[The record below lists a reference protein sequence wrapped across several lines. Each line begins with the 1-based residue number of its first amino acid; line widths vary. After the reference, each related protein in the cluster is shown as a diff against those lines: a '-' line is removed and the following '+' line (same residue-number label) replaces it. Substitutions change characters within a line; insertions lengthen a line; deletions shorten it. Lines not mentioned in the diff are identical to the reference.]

1 MRAGNKKNMGAVL
14 KRLMAYILKKYKW
27 QCLLVAWC
35 ILVSTAANIGGT
47 LFMRNL
53 IDDYILPFVN
63 RAQPD
68 LTPLLRALLMMAAV
82 YYVGV
87 FCTWAYNFM
96 MIYVSQGMLKTVRD
110 DLFCHMERLPVR
122 YFDTKSHGD
131 IMSIYTND
139 TDTLRQVISQSM
151 PQMLSAVIT
160 IAGVFASMLV
170 LSLPLTIITVV
181 MILCMVFATKTIS
194 AKSGHYFVK
203 QQTDVG
209 NLNGYIEEMMEGQK
223 VVKVFCHETA
233 CIKDFKDLNGKL
245 RDSANN
251 ANRYASILMPVLGNL
266 GYVSYAVI
274 AMMGAC
280 LSIFGGQMTLGTL
293 ASFLQ
298 FSRSFNQPISQ
309 LSQQLNSIIMAAAG
323 AERIF
328 GLLDE
333 EAEQDNGYVK
343 LVNAKYD
350 AQGNLTEVSERTG
363 IWAWKH
369 YHKADNTTTY
379 QLMEGDVV
387 FDHVDFGYT
396 EDKEVLHDIE
406 IYARPGQKVAF
417 VGATGAGKTTVTNL
431 INRFYDVQD
440 GKIRYDGININKI
453 KKDDLR
459 HSLGLVLQD
468 THLFTGTVMD
478 NIRYGKLDATEEEV
492 IRAAKLANAHDFIM
506 KLPDGYQTQL
516 KGSGNTISQ
525 GQRQLLAIARVAV
538 ADPPVLILDEATS
551 SIDTRTEKI
560 VQDGMDRL
568 MKGRTVFVI
577 AHRLSTIRN
586 SDVIM
591 VLDHGRIVERGN
603 HESLLAKKGM
613 YYQLYTGK
621 LEQE

>member
-27 QCLLVAWC
+27 QCLLVALC
-35 ILVSTAANIGGT
+35 ILVSTVANIGGT

-160 IAGVFASMLV
+160 IVGVFASMLV
-170 LSLPLTIITVV
+170 LSLPLTLITVV
-181 MILCMVFATKTIS
+181 MILCMVFATRTIS

-274 AMMGAC
+274 AMVGAC

-333 EAEQDNGYVK
+333 ETEQDGGYVK

-350 AQGNLTEVSERTG
+350 AQGNLSEVPERTG

-396 EDKEVLHDIE
+396 EEKEVLHDIE

-431 INRFYDVQD
+431 INRFYDVRD
-440 GKIRYDGININKI
+440 GKIRYDGITINKI

-506 KLPDGYQTQL
+506 KLPNGYQTQL
-516 KGSGNTISQ
+516 KGSGNTLSQ